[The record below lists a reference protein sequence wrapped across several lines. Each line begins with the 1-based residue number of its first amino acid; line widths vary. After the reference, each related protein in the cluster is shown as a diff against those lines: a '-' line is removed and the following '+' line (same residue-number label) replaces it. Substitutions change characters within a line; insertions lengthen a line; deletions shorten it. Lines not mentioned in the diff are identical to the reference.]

1 MKSIKSSSI
10 SNPTELKQ
18 LQKLFV
24 RILKEWAIVLLILEK
39 KTPFILFVHLL
50 WMFLKSPSFKRG

>member
-24 RILKEWAIVLLILEK
+24 RIFKEWAIVLLILEK
-39 KTPFILFVHLL
+39 KNSIHFIRSFTLNVSQKSLF
-50 WMFLKSPSFKRG
+50 